1 MTSPIGLSEGCLQ
14 ALQHLRETR
23 EINTVILRLDE
34 SPDVL
39 MLEVEV
45 EGNLTHDELV
55 SALPADEA
63 RLVVHELSFATS
75 DGARRHEQLLV
86 LWMPRNAG
94 EREEAY
100 TDGYTD
106 GYTALKE
113 YLLDVRVHLTARQ
126 ADQMAYERLVA
137 LAG

>member
-1 MTSPIGLSEGCLQ
+1 MSSPIGLSEGCLQ

-23 EINTVILRLDE
+23 EINSVILRLDA

-55 SALPADEA
+55 AALPADA
-63 RLVVHELSFATS
+63 PRLVVHELSFAS
-75 DGARRHEQLLV
+75 PDGARRHEQLLV
-86 LWMPRNAG
+86 FWMPRRAA
-94 EREEAY
+94 ESEEA
-100 TDGYTD
+100 YTD

-126 ADQMAYERLVA
+126 PDQLTYERLVA
-137 LAG
+137 FALAG

>member
-1 MTSPIGLSEGCLQ
+1 MSSPIGLSEGCRE

-34 SPDVL
+34 TPGML
-39 MLEVEV
+39 MLEVEL
-45 EGNLTHDELV
+45 EGNLTQDELV

-63 RLVVHELSFATS
+63 RLLVHEVSFAAPG
-75 DGARRHEQLLV
+75 GARRHEQLLV
-86 LWMPRNAG
+86 CWMPPNAKD
-94 EREEAY
+94 REEAY
-100 TDGYTD
+100 TA

-126 ADQMAYERLVA
+126 THQLAYERLVA